1 MSFHLQL
8 EGRRALVTAGTKGV
22 GGAVVRALAE
32 AGVVVAATA
41 RHLPEKGLEGVH
53 YIAADLARAVGCAA
67 AVTPSRNASVASTS
81 SSMCSAVPRPPPAA
95 SPLSAMRSGVVS
107 STSCQRCGS
116 TGRCFLACW
125 PRVPA

>member
-67 AVTPSRNASVASTS
+67 AVTTVQERFGGVDILVNVLGGS
-81 SSMCSAVPRPPPAA
+81 A
-95 SPLSAMRSGVVS
+95 SPAGGFAALGDEE
-107 STSCQRCGS
+107 
-116 TGRCFLACW
+116 
-125 PRVPA
+125 